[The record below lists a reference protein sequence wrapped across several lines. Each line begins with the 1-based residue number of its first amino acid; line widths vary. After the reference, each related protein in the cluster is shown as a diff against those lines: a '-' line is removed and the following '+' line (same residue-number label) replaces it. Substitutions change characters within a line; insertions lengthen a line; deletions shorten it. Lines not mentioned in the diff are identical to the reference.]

1 MIASFLD
8 RFRDAAHGFRFDDPL
23 WLFALLVVPVMVIVE
38 NRRAARRGVL
48 FSTATLFAKLPRGF
62 AERAAPYL
70 PWLARLG
77 IVLVVVALSRPQIG
91 RSEFRVRTE
100 GIAIQ
105 LAIDRSGS
113 MDALDFR
120 DPSGEPVNRLT
131 AVKGVVRQ
139 FVAGGGDD
147 GALRG
152 RRDDAIGLVVFGGYA
167 EQRCPL
173 TLDHGALLS
182 VLDGV
187 EIPGHDLTA
196 KEQRAAREL
205 IREEA
210 ATAIGDG
217 LVRAVGGLRDSKQ
230 KSRIVVLLTDGE
242 NTAGVIDPLTAA
254 KIAQEQGVRVYTIGI
269 GSNGVAPFLVYDDF
283 GQRMLVSQNVRL
295 DESTLRGIAAA
306 TGGKYWNARDTKT
319 LENVYAEIDALE
331 RSEIESLVYS
341 EYDDLFEAPL
351 VLGAILIAIEAL
363 LLATRFRRAA

>member
-1 MIASFLD
+1 MQSALLD
-8 RFRDAAHGFRFDDPL
+8 PLRDAFGGFRFDDPL
-23 WLFALLVVPVMVIVE
+23 WLLALLLIPLLAFAHA
-38 NRRAARRGVL
+38 RAARRRGIL
-48 FSTATLFAKLPRGF
+48 FSTTSALAALPRTLV
-62 AERAAPYL
+62 ERLAPL
-70 PWLARLG
+70 VPWLSRLG
-77 IVLVVVALSRPQIG
+77 IALIVIALARPQIG

-120 DPSGEPVNRLT
+120 DPNGEPVNRLT
-131 AVKGVVRQ
+131 AVKGVVRP
-139 FVAGGGDD
+139 FVAGGDD
-147 GALRG
+147 GILRG

-167 EQRCPL
+167 EQRCPM

-187 EIPGHDLTA
+187 EIPGHDLTT

-217 LVRAVGGLRDSKQ
+217 LVRAVGGLRNAKQ
-230 KSRIVVLLTDGE
+230 KSRIIVLLTDGE

-254 KIAQEQGVRVYTIGI
+254 KLAKDQGIRVYTIGI
-269 GSNGVAPFLVYDDF
+269 GSNGVAPFLVRDDF
-283 GQRMLVSQNVRL
+283 GQQMLISQNVAL
-295 DESTLRGIAAA
+295 DEPTLRSIAEI
-306 TGGKYWNARDTKT
+306 TGGKYWNARDTQT
-319 LENVYAEIDALE
+319 LEKVYAEIDALE

-351 VLGAILIAIEAL
+351 LLGAILIALEAL
-363 LLATRFRRAA
+363 LLATRFRRLA